1 MKKEIGSKVR
11 QIRELKGFTQDQVAQ
26 KLGLS
31 QRAYSKLENNE
42 TRFDWDRI
50 TKVAEIFEIS
60 PTDIISFDDNL
71 IFNNCNQSGKFE
83 QFINQNPEK
92 LIEQYES
99 RIKHLEEEVYF
110 LRTELKK

>member
-1 MKKEIGSKVR
+1 MKKNIGTKVR
-11 QIRELKGFTQDQVAQ
+11 QIRELKGFTQDQIAQ
-26 KLGLS
+26 KLGVS

-50 TKVAEIFEIS
+50 AKVAEIFEVS
-60 PTDIISFDDNL
+60 PTDIVSFDDNL
-71 IFNNCNQSGKFE
+71 VFNNCNQSGKFE
-83 QFINQNPEK
+83 QFINQHPEK

-110 LRTELKK
+110 LRNEIKK